1 MVYLNP
7 PMAREIQMH
16 KDKSQVINRII
27 NFKCCSWRVNSN
39 SCPPWNALGK
49 PLQKSLL
56 SKIGFVFFG
65 EKTEEKIPDV
75 DKDKEIPAGIQ
86 TIRANLVE
94 HNLCLVFLVK
104 IHINLFPGTNIRRL
118 THIPISNSAH
128 VGAPEMPFAI
138 DTCGERISRGCYL
151 DRFSVL
157 RYFLGFKNI
166 LKNISEKFPL
176 FFSTLLNFPISGQKR
191 KNGKRVK
198 DHKLPVLIH

>member
-1 MVYLNP
+1 MRIRRVKMKLWTNYILSRNELKC
-7 PMAREIQMH
+7 R
-16 KDKSQVINRII
+16 SRRINRCI
-27 NFKCCSWRVNSN
+27 
-39 SCPPWNALGK
+39 CPPWNALGK

-75 DKDKEIPAGIQ
+75 DKDKQIPAGVQ

-128 VGAPEMPFAI
+128 VGAPEMPFTI

-151 DRFSVL
+151 DMFSVL
-157 RYFLGFKNI
+157 RYFLIFKNI

-176 FFSTLLNFPISGQKR
+176 FFRTLLISPIPDPERETG
-191 KNGKRVK
+191 NEVK
-198 DHKLPVLIH
+198 DHKSPVLIH